1 MCDSHHSAVAM
12 EKRGLHL
19 GTTSQTMSM
28 CIPLLRG
35 GELHINCGQEMV
47 LKHTFQTRTFFPLKL
62 FCGHGNTEFYLL
74 CNAYQKEF
82 IWLKAL
88 HPSGKKSTTQYNT
101 IQHNTVQYKY
111 KTSILAN
118 RKTYLKP
125 EFTESRIYIKQT
137 SVFFALRYCLGFV
150 KQVFALQICIQ
161 DKLPHYYAIQILS
174 LLHSSSLLQKHHM
187 TQAKPA
193 KCHHKHQEHCRGRNR
208 RTFSGL
214 YE

>member
-1 MCDSHHSAVAM
+1 M
-12 EKRGLHL
+12 EILN
-19 GTTSQTMSM
+19 SISCVM
-28 CIPLLRG
+28 
-35 GELHINCGQEMV
+35 HIKKNSSDW
-47 LKHTFQTRTFFPLKL
+47 R
-62 FCGHGNTEFYLL
+62 L
-74 CNAYQKEF
+74 CMQVE
-82 IWLKAL
+82 
-88 HPSGKKSTTQYNT
+88 KKVQHNIIQYNTTQY
-101 IQHNTVQYKY
+101 KY
-111 KTSILAN
+111 ITNILAN